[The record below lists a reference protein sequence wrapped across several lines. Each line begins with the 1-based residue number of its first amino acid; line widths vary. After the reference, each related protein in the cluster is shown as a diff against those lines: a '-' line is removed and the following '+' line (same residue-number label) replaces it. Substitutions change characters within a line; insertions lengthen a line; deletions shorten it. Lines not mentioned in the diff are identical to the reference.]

1 MKHLVV
7 GPKGASVSFL
17 DRDSGEVLLDIPLSQ
32 GVYPLAFF
40 ARFGLPGAQIAAPT
54 AFVSPRGNMETVKPR
69 GQYESAANPS
79 FRVSPAQR
87 QLREM
92 QRMMTRTSAWEK
104 RLAKA
109 AQAMKRAK
117 AAVPQ
122 IEHQPSVDVPPVS
135 DAGEVP
141 AS

>member
-7 GPKGASVSFL
+7 GPKGATVSFL
-17 DRDSGEVLLDIPLSQ
+17 DAESGEVLLDVPLGQ

-40 ARFGLPGAQIAAPT
+40 ARFGLPGAHIAAPT
-54 AFVSPRGNMETVKPR
+54 AFVAPRGNMETVKPR

-92 QRMMTRTSAWEK
+92 KRMMTRTSALEK
-104 RLAKA
+104 RVSKA
-109 AQAMKRAK
+109 AEALKRAK

-122 IEHQPSVDVPPVS
+122 IEHQQTAVTPPAS
-135 DAGEVP
+135 DAGEVS